1 MRLEN
6 GLLIIDLTGSLVTLL
21 ILTFWTALGWTRG
34 FRYILTIALFT
45 TLGYLLSVR
54 ADVIVNLVNG
64 LYSFIV
70 RFFNF
75 ISPTIAVIFPAP
87 PIVPTNAEAPLLLRV
102 VVFVILVAVGVGW
115 KGPWEGT
122 PLTGWGDPKLRQLRI
137 LGALTGLYT
146 GILIVSAIAVFWS
159 SGRGFVSF
167 PPSLTVVLNSLPTFN
182 ATIPVFLASFI
193 FLLLIVSL
201 SVFMRGLAPSGG
213 GGGGAPPRR

>member
-54 ADVIVNLVNG
+54 ADVIVSLVNG

-75 ISPTIAVIFPAP
+75 ISPVIAGILPAP
-87 PIVPTNAEAPLLLRV
+87 PIVPANAEAPLLLRV
-102 VVFVILVAVGVGW
+102 VVFVIMVAVGIGW
-115 KGPWEGT
+115 TGPWEGQ
-122 PLTGWGDPKLRQLRI
+122 PMRGWSGSRQLRL
-137 LGALTGLYT
+137 LGGLTGLYS
-146 GILIVSAIAVFWS
+146 GILIISATAVFWAA
-159 SGRGFVSF
+159 GRGLVSF
-167 PPSLTVVLNSLPTFN
+167 PPSLTVILNSLPTFA
-182 ATIPVFLASFI
+182 ATIPVFLAAFI

-201 SVFMRGLAPSGG
+201 SVFLNGLRPAASGG
-213 GGGGAPPRR
+213 GGGGGARR